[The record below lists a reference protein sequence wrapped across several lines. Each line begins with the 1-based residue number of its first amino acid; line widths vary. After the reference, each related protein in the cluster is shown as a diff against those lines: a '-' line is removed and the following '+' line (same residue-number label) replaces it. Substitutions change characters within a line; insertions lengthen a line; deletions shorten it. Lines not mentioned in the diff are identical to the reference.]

1 MNFESVM
8 CSTPKVPLS
17 DIFRKP
23 LFSSSPLNSQLRKR
37 QPREGW
43 GQALRLHEITTEL

>member
-8 CSTPKVPLS
+8 CRTPKVPLS

-23 LFSSSPLNSQLRKR
+23 LFSSSPLKSQLRKWR
-37 QPREGW
+37 PREGW
-43 GQALRLHEITTEL
+43 GLALRLHEIMTEL